1 METSRIETPPQKHNN
16 IAKNK
21 SIIFEK
27 NTNIFEKSIDKQ
39 EIMLYDVYRI
49 KFNKRGGDGLID
61 TQKLQGKMREHG
73 YTINSLA
80 KKLGISN
87 TSLFNKIHNIQEF
100 VVSEMQMIAN
110 LLHLTKSE
118 IQAIFFAKFVES
130 ESTRKEKE

>member
-1 METSRIETPPQKHNN
+1 
-16 IAKNK
+16 
-21 SIIFEK
+21 
-27 NTNIFEKSIDKQ
+27 
-39 EIMLYDVYRI
+39 MLYDVYRI

-61 TQKLQGKMREHG
+61 TQKLQGKMRENG